1 MTMCTIEGQWRH
13 WVDESKNPIKELNS
27 LGVQVLY
34 RKSLSIRRYD
44 HISLA
49 KVLNKINEKNDRMTY
64 KKNRVIMLQVAHNKA
79 ITNVEE
85 LSVEDKNEI
94 LSLSQCKSDFE

>member
-1 MTMCTIEGQWRH
+1 M
-13 WVDESKNPIKELNS
+13 
-27 LGVQVLY
+27 
-34 RKSLSIRRYD
+34 SIRRYD

>member
-1 MTMCTIEGQWRH
+1 
-13 WVDESKNPIKELNS
+13 
-27 LGVQVLY
+27 
-34 RKSLSIRRYD
+34 
-44 HISLA
+44 
-49 KVLNKINEKNDRMTY
+49 
-64 KKNRVIMLQVAHNKA
+64 MLQVAHNKA